1 MGRELAAAEAVDVEL
16 LVARLADDERDPG
29 SIIRSLEAVWENAR
43 GAREGISSEMWESI
57 NATHQQQEGRRG
69 GTSAFARHAFL
80 AWVRDRAATLA
91 GLTDSTMS
99 RDDAWRFIVL
109 GRNLERVDMTAR
121 LLSTR
126 LGDAWG
132 SAGWVTMLRACAAH
146 ESFLRTYRRGVD
158 GRSALAF
165 LLLDRLFPRSVFHA
179 LSTAEGVLFDLDP
192 RPGRA
197 SDAVSEPRRIVGRAC
212 AELEFIRA
220 DELAASLPE
229 HLLRLEAA
237 VTLAH
242 DAIGHRYFH
251 ASAAISWS
259 VE

>member
-1 MGRELAAAEAVDVEL
+1 
-16 LVARLADDERDPG
+16 
-29 SIIRSLEAVWENAR
+29 
-43 GAREGISSEMWESI
+43 
-57 NATHQQQEGRRG
+57 
-69 GTSAFARHAFL
+69 
-80 AWVRDRAATLA
+80 
-91 GLTDSTMS
+91 MS

-192 RPGRA
+192 AR
-197 SDAVSEPRRIVGRAC
+197 DAPTTR
-212 AELEFIRA
+212 
-220 DELAASLPE
+220 
-229 HLLRLEAA
+229 
-237 VTLAH
+237 
-242 DAIGHRYFH
+242 
-251 ASAAISWS
+251 
-259 VE
+259 